1 MTIQEALIS
10 ALRKAAHYNRND
22 LASPRVVLWPDGEG
36 LWRRTIPELLKCMPE
51 LLVLDPEA
59 LAGNSGPSTWLRYRI
74 AAHTGETPIVY
85 LPSVPRQSFRGAAGF
100 PEVARHLYA
109 LQFQGQFWAQTNG
122 KDWTPLA
129 FLSSADGG
137 LDLDVAR
144 DAATLNALHEQLE
157 QVLRTPVDQLRG
169 HRLDAQAFHGLVA
182 DDPVRLLLQ
191 WMASDGQVKW
201 PDAQWKAFKA
211 QMKKQFK
218 LDPTKDGVSV
228 AAEHLVNGSKGWDP
242 VWTRYRES
250 ARAYPGLKAVLERVQ
265 PTGLFESDNER
276 MPGLNTAKEEELRQG
291 LHALEGLDAAAA
303 KAQLAALVRQHH
315 PRISWVWT
323 KLGEAPLALATAAFG
338 NMLLAMDQGID
349 ASNWQTAAEQY
360 LDHGWQVDAN
370 ARAAYAIAKHA
381 PNASKVAAAVTV
393 ALRAV
398 YLPWLEQLAERSQV
412 NSASYPKRSPADAFT
427 FTPEPGSILLFVDG
441 LRADLMVELQQA
453 LLAHGLDVE
462 RHTAWSALPTV
473 TATAKPAWAPM
484 ASQTHGENIGAG
496 FDPVLINGKPL
507 RTNEFRSTLKTLGW
521 SYVEGSE
528 TGDPAT
534 SAWTEAGKFDSYGH
548 EQGAKLAWRVEEELS
563 IIRNRIYE
571 LFAAGWT
578 TIRVI
583 TDHGWLWMPGDL
595 PKVELPKHLT
605 VSKWGRCAVPEA
617 GATHGLPQVG
627 WFWGA
632 QHPVVLAPGIS
643 VFQKGMAYTHGG
655 LTLQEALTP
664 VLVLRSSSATG
675 PVSATIET
683 LKWNGLRVNVH
694 ISGSVEQVTADLR
707 TRPADPNTSVIAV
720 PKPPDASGKVSLVVE
735 NDDLIGQ
742 AAVLVVLADGVV
754 LAKRPVTI
762 GEN

>member
-22 LASPRVVLWPDGEG
+22 MAAPRVVLWSDGEG
-36 LWRRTIPELLKCMPE
+36 LWRRTIPELLKSMPE
-51 LLVLDPEA
+51 LLVLDPET
-59 LAGNSGPSTWLRYRI
+59 LDGNSGPSTWLRYRI
-74 AAHTGETPIVY
+74 ASHEGEAPIVY
-85 LPSVPRQSFRGAAGF
+85 LPGVSRQSFRGAAGF

-157 QVLRTPVDQLRG
+157 QVLRTPVDQLQG
-169 HRLDAQAFHGLVA
+169 QRLDAQAFHGLVA

-211 QMKKQFK
+211 QMKKHFK
-218 LDPTKDGVSV
+218 LDPEKDGVLV
-228 AAEHLVNGSKGWDP
+228 AAEHLVNATKGWDP

-265 PTGLFESDNER
+265 PKGLFESDNER
-276 MPGLNTAKEEELRQG
+276 MPSLNGTKEEELRQA
-291 LHALEGLDAAAA
+291 LHALEALSPAQA
-303 KAQLAALVRQHH
+303 KEALTALVREHS
-315 PRISWVWT
+315 PRISWVWA
-323 KLGEAPLALATAAFG
+323 KLGEAPLAMAIGAFA
-338 NMLLAMDQGID
+338 NMLLAMDKGLD
-349 ASNWQTAAEQY
+349 ANNWNTAAEQY
-360 LDHGWQVDAN
+360 LSNGWQVDAN
-370 ARAAYAIAKHA
+370 ARAAFANAKHA
-381 PNASKVAAAVTV
+381 TNSSQIAAAVTV

-398 YLPWLEQLAERSQV
+398 YLPWLEQLAERSQA
-412 NSASYPKRSPADAFT
+412 NSASYPKRSAADAFT
-427 FTPEPGSILLFVDG
+427 FAPEPGSILFFVDG
-441 LRADLMVELQQA
+441 LRADLMVELQHA
-453 LLAHGLDVE
+453 LLEYGMDVE

-484 ASQTHGENIGAG
+484 VAQAHGESIGAG
-496 FDPVLINGKPL
+496 FEPVLNSGKPM
-507 RTNEFRSTLKTLGW
+507 RTNEFRANLETLGW
-521 SYVEGSE
+521 NYLGGSE

-548 EQGAKLAWRVEEELS
+548 EQGAKLAWRVDEELS
-563 IIRNRIYE
+563 IIRNRIQE

-578 TIRVI
+578 TIRVS

-605 VSKWGRCAVPEA
+605 VSKWGRCAVPEP
-617 GATHGLPQVG
+617 GASHGLPQVG

-655 LTLQEALTP
+655 LSLQEALTP
-664 VLVLRSSSATG
+664 VLVLQRSSAAG
-675 PVSATIET
+675 PLNATIET
-683 LKWNGLRVNVH
+683 LKWNGMRLNVH
-694 ISGSVEQVTADLR
+694 ISGSVEQVTVDIR
-707 TRPADPNTSVIAV
+707 TRPADPNTSVIAL

-735 NDDLIGQ
+735 KDDLIGQ

-754 LAKRPVTI
+754 LAKQAVTI